1 MGLQKLHAFLN
12 GLLSSDQILTTDQM
26 AEKASPS
33 NSSSDDSTTQLQSAQ
48 DLINW
53 GDELLEELSRP
64 TPSEP
69 FNESV
74 DICNSSPEE
83 LLCLRASEPF
93 PESLDISEDL
103 FASQNLSDSQ
113 DLFGPNPSEPFNE
126 SVDISEDLLASQ
138 NLSDSQE
145 LLGQT
150 PSEPLNESVDI
161 STSSPE
167 EVLGPRPTISFPES
181 VDTIEEGIGT
191 QAPSE
196 FYSQEISM
204 TQELTLEHNQ
214 FATWFHCEGARRLQN
229 SSLVIKP
236 DWEMTLYHYGVLC
249 SQFLQR
255 YLSERFPTDPEKRKK
270 CKSKMKAHRDDKFG
284 NSSNH
289 TDPRPGPSGIKRTLK
304 KQSPSPPKK
313 MKKYDSSS
321 TDDSD

>member
-1 MGLQKLHAFLN
+1 MRLQKLHAFLK
-12 GLLSSDQILTTDQM
+12 GLLSSDQILTTGQM

-64 TPSEP
+64 TTSEP

-103 FASQNLSDSQ
+103 F
-113 DLFGPNPSEPFNE
+113 
-126 SVDISEDLLASQ
+126 ASQ

>member
-12 GLLSSDQILTTDQM
+12 GLLSSDQILTTGQM

-64 TPSEP
+64 TT
-69 FNESV
+69 
-74 DICNSSPEE
+74 
-83 LLCLRASEPF
+83 
-93 PESLDISEDL
+93 
-103 FASQNLSDSQ
+103 
-113 DLFGPNPSEPFNE
+113 SEPFNE

>member
-1 MGLQKLHAFLN
+1 MG
-12 GLLSSDQILTTDQM
+12 
-26 AEKASPS
+26 
-33 NSSSDDSTTQLQSAQ
+33 
-48 DLINW
+48 
-53 GDELLEELSRP
+53 P

-74 DICNSSPEE
+74 DI
-83 LLCLRASEPF
+83 
-93 PESLDISEDL
+93 
-103 FASQNLSDSQ
+103 
-113 DLFGPNPSEPFNE
+113 
-126 SVDISEDLLASQ
+126 
-138 NLSDSQE
+138 
-145 LLGQT
+145 
-150 PSEPLNESVDI
+150 

-167 EVLGPRPTISFPES
+167 ELLGPRPTISFPES
-181 VDTIEEGIGT
+181 VNTIEEGIGT
-191 QAPSE
+191 QVPSE

-204 TQELTLEHNQ
+204 TQELTSDHNQ

-304 KQSPSPPKK
+304 KQSPSPPQK
-313 MKKYDSSS
+313 MKKYDLSS

>member
-1 MGLQKLHAFLN
+1 
-12 GLLSSDQILTTDQM
+12 M

-33 NSSSDDSTTQLQSAQ
+33 HSSTDDSTPPQHSAQ
-48 DLINW
+48 DLSNW
-53 GDELLEELSRP
+53 G
-64 TPSEP
+64 
-69 FNESV
+69 
-74 DICNSSPEE
+74 EE
-83 LLCLRASEPF
+83 LLVS
-93 PESLDISEDL
+93 SEDL
-103 FASQNLSDSQ
+103 FASQDVSDSEE
-113 DLFGPNPSEPFNE
+113 LLGPSPSEPFPE
-126 SVDISEDLLASQ
+126 SVDITNLSPEQVNVACNSQ
-138 NLSDSQE
+138 ELSDSE
-145 LLGQT
+145 EFLGPS
-150 PSEPLNESVDI
+150 PSEPITESVDI
-161 STSSPE
+161 STLSPE
-167 EVLGPRPTISFPES
+167 ELLGPRPTISFPES

-289 TDPRPGPSGIKRTLK
+289 ADPRPGPSGIKRTLK